1 MVRGAGLDG
10 AELRRL
16 LAAEELIRVSDS
28 VRLLGQA
35 AIASSD
41 STLVRAQDVQRMRD
55 ASDAYDRA
63 TLVVDIY
70 RFGVPHAQ
78 VEVPRVR

>member
-1 MVRGAGLDG
+1 MVAADGLDR

-28 VRLLGQA
+28 VRLLGQV

-41 STLVRAQDVQRMRD
+41 GTLVRAQDVQRMRD

-70 RFGVPHAQ
+70 RFGVP
-78 VEVPRVR
+78 RVR